1 MIFCVRSA
9 ISNLAYLHRS
19 SNEYSIAVKASLSE
33 VLVATNRGRAQIVR
47 IRELHRTVALLP
59 RAFSLLLRSC
69 NLAFINATE
78 FLRRAGRRE
87 LGRAWRVPWHKVQTA
102 CASLVEEDRK
112 AGR

>member
-1 MIFCVRSA
+1 MISCVRSA

-19 SNEYSIAVKASLSE
+19 LNEYSIAVKASLSE

-59 RAFSLLLRSC
+59 RAFSHLLRSC